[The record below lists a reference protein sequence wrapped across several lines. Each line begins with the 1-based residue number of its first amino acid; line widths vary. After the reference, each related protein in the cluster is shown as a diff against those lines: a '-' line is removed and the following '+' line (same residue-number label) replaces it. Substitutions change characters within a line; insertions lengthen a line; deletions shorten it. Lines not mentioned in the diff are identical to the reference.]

1 MSPLLIPEF
10 LDARTCRLLRA
21 AMDLGASEDAEIV
34 GEQIERALDVRR
46 VHTVDID
53 SAALADLEA
62 RVEAARG
69 RIETHFD
76 CALGEREGTSLLRY
90 PTGGF
95 YRRHRDRG
103 SAPGWPAAARRRIA
117 LIAFLNGDFT
127 GGELQ
132 LYPDDDKPIVV
143 RPVTG
148 LMAAFPATLSHE
160 VLPVLSGTRDS
171 VVDWFY
177 DAI

>member
-1 MSPLLIPEF
+1 
-10 LDARTCRLLRA
+10 
-21 AMDLGASEDAEIV
+21 
-34 GEQIERALDVRR
+34 
-46 VHTVDID
+46 
-53 SAALADLEA
+53 
-62 RVEAARG
+62 
-69 RIETHFD
+69 
-76 CALGEREGTSLLRY
+76 
-90 PTGGF
+90 
-95 YRRHRDRG
+95 
-103 SAPGWPAAARRRIA
+103 
-117 LIAFLNGDFT
+117 
-127 GGELQ
+127 